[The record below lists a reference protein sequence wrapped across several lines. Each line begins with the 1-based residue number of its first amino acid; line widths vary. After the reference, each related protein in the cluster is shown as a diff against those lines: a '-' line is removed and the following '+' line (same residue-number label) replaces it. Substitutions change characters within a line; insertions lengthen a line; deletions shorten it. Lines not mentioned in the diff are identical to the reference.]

1 MMANMTL
8 NNFYIEIVS
17 FQNKE
22 DFNNINN
29 LLDKSTYFWVH

>member
-8 NNFYIEIVS
+8 NNFYIEIFS

-29 LLDKSTYFWVH
+29 LLDKST

>member
-29 LLDKSTYFWVH
+29 LLDKSTYF

>member
-17 FQNKE
+17 FQIKE